1 MTSMAAAKSAH
12 YALLRA
18 RELCLLG
25 DYDRGIPEFRAVR
38 KTLETQ
44 LGEAPEA
51 REVRPE
57 LGSSHPKIAH

>member
-1 MTSMAAAKSAH
+1 MAASAKSAQ

-44 LGEAPEA
+44 LHGDPEA
-51 REVRPE
+51 REVRLN
-57 LGSSHPKIAH
+57 LGS